1 MLTGLLQA
9 DKSQTSSPSSPRK
22 VGCDFVLEID
32 VAPSRPNA
40 KRKMIVPSSPSSSGS
55 GQTAHTAK
63 KSKPNASEVA
73 QSPQPQPAPAKKRV
87 SFDLSVSPKAKG
99 KEPQAKAAVPVK
111 QPTQK
116 SAIKAAPVKTVEVTV
131 SAARKDSDGEDE
143 MEIMESSGST
153 TASANAVIPDS
164 QAVTFTPMLE
174 KPEEPV
180 ASGSRTMR
188 VDLTLH
194 SPATSQSD
202 LEDAHAHDH
211 DDDVPVFSAFP
222 DDDQQT
228 SSPEVQPTRRLG
240 PVPVPAASMFGIFEQ
255 PGVRSSQLDPIEDPD
270 SSPNRP
276 LGLDRNSVPARAS
289 PRGQAVKQR
298 LELVNVHEEDTPV
311 SSFEAEVEANA
322 ASSYVT
328 TPLEARRKPSLASQ
342 IRIVR
347 ARPQPPQPRSY
358 VASTLTIKQAPV
370 QAAHAVEEVDV
381 GGSVVR
387 VGRRWPSPPAEEVED
402 DLLMTQAEGA
412 DPGGLAEQFFAEIF
426 DFDAGG
432 KTELAIA
439 SGSTEGAQDAG
450 ENGTPSNGYSQA
462 YDPPQQSANPTQS
475 SSADQSAYASTSA
488 NQSAAYGS
496 GFIAS
501 GSNTPNPLSQF
512 PQQPTWPGASSTGTP
527 KRQHEEEDDAGDSKK
542 PRVDASA
549 ASQYPESAHA
559 HSPYHALPEH
569 PSFQTG
575 SHVAG
580 ASYQESVD
588 SPSQQPA
595 TSQTQLRIPSVGITQ
610 ASPMAL
616 ASPSLARVQNTDP
629 FVIPK
634 PNLLASGE
642 PSPSLARA
650 AAGFRSPS
658 PLPAGAAPT
667 GTSQPAAVGSRN
679 VSRTNSPAPT
689 SAQVEDLISLVRASP
704 YILAADGTQDELERF
719 LRDPQAYPSRF
730 RRISGFSFVEADLSS
745 PSLPAIPNA
754 PLLAAEFWAF
764 ELRRHTV
771 DGVEKVDFILIRS
784 REGVFQLKRA
794 NTEKFPIEF
803 SRSLSQITTRA
814 RGVTPM
820 VEGAPSVAPYAPSA
834 GTALA
839 AAPVQPST
847 AQMVGPIS
855 PRRLSGK
862 PCTQA
867 LFMPTEP
874 HAARDRGGTTPQAG
888 CRLRRR
894 AVELASAHRRSGAAQ
909 E

>member
-55 GQTAHTAK
+55 GQTAHAAK

-99 KEPQAKAAVPVK
+99 KEPQAKAAVPGK
-111 QPTQK
+111 QSAQK
-116 SAIKAAPVKTVEVTV
+116 PAIKAVPVKTVEVTV
-131 SAARKDSDGEDE
+131 SAARKNSDDEDE
-143 MEIMESSGST
+143 MEIVESSGST
-153 TASANAVIPDS
+153 TASASAVIPDS
-164 QAVTFTPMLE
+164 QAVTYTPMLE

-180 ASGSRTMR
+180 ASRSRSMR

-202 LEDAHAHDH
+202 LEDAHALDH

-222 DDDQQT
+222 EDDQQT

-270 SSPNRP
+270 SSPHRP
-276 LGLDRNSVPARAS
+276 LGLDRNSAPARAS

-298 LELVNVHEEDTPV
+298 LELVSLHEEGTPA

-328 TPLEARRKPSLASQ
+328 TPLEAPRKPSLASQ

-370 QAAHAVEEVDV
+370 RAAHAVEEVDV

-387 VGRRWPSPPAEEVED
+387 VGRRGLSPFAD
-402 DLLMTQAEGA
+402 DDDSVMTQAEDEDFGA
-412 DPGGLAEQFFAEIF
+412 QADQFFDSIF
-426 DFDAGG
+426 DWDAGA
-432 KTELAIA
+432 KTETAIA

-475 SSADQSAYASTSA
+475 VSADQTAYASTSA
-488 NQSAAYGS
+488 NQNAASGS

-512 PQQPTWPGASSTGTP
+512 PQQPTWPGATSTGTP

-650 AAGFRSPS
+650 AGGFRSPS
-658 PLPAGAAPT
+658 PLPTGAAPT
-667 GTSQPAAVGSRN
+667 GTSQAAGAGSRN

-719 LRDPQAYPSRF
+719 LRDPQNYPSRL
-730 RRISGFSFVEADLSS
+730 RRIYSFSFVAEADLTTPRPRYQRFRTPLYWRQNSGRS
-745 PSLPAIPNA
+745 NCVAIPSTVSKKSTLSSSVLGKGSSSSSA
-754 PLLAAEFWAF
+754 PT
-764 ELRRHTV
+764 R
-771 DGVEKVDFILIRS
+771 KS
-784 REGVFQLKRA
+784 
-794 NTEKFPIEF
+794 
-803 SRSLSQITTRA
+803 SRSSSLARFPRSQR
-814 RGVTPM
+814 
-820 VEGAPSVAPYAPSA
+820 
-834 GTALA
+834 ALA
-839 AAPVQPST
+839 V
-847 AQMVGPIS
+847 
-855 PRRLSGK
+855 
-862 PCTQA
+862 
-867 LFMPTEP
+867 
-874 HAARDRGGTTPQAG
+874 
-888 CRLRRR
+888 
-894 AVELASAHRRSGAAQ
+894 
-909 E
+909 

>member
-9 DKSQTSSPSSPRK
+9 EKGTTSSPSSPRK
-22 VGCDFVLEID
+22 VGSDFVLEID
-32 VAPSRPNA
+32 VGSSRPNA

-55 GQTAHTAK
+55 GQTAHAAK
-63 KSKPNASEVA
+63 KSKPNQPEVG
-73 QSPQPQPAPAKKRV
+73 QLPQPQPAPAKKRV
-87 SFDLSVSPKAKG
+87 SFDLSASPKAKG
-99 KEPQAKAAVPVK
+99 KEPQAKAAVSVK
-111 QPTQK
+111 QPAQK
-116 SAIKAAPVKTVEVTV
+116 PAIKAAPIKTVTG
-131 SAARKDSDGEDE
+131 SAARKDSDAEDE
-143 MEIMESSGST
+143 MEVMESSGST
-153 TASANAVIPDS
+153 TASNNAIIPDS
-164 QAVTFTPMLE
+164 QAVTYTSTLE

-180 ASGSRTMR
+180 PSGSRTVR

-202 LEDAHAHDH
+202 LEDAHAHAHDH

-222 DDDQQT
+222 EDDQQT
-228 SSPEVQPTRRLG
+228 SSPDVQPTRRLG
-240 PVPVPAASMFGIFEQ
+240 PVPVPAVSMFGIFEQ
-255 PGVRSSQLDPIEDPD
+255 QPALRSSQLDPIEDPD

-276 LGLDRNSVPARAS
+276 LGLDRHLATARAS

-298 LELVNVHEEDTPV
+298 LELVSFREEGTPA

-328 TPLEARRKPSLASQ
+328 VPLGAPRTSSLAGQ

-347 ARPQPPQPRSY
+347 ARPQSPRTHSY
-358 VASTLTIKQAPV
+358 VAPSSTVKRVPV

-381 GGSVVR
+381 GGSVAR
-387 VGRRWPSPPAEEVED
+387 VGRRWPSPSAEDDED
-402 DLLMTQAEGA
+402 DLVMTQAEGA
-412 DPGGLAEQFFAEIF
+412 DSGGLAEQFFAEIF

-439 SGSTEGAQDAG
+439 AGSTEGAQDAG
-450 ENGTPSNGYSQA
+450 ENGAPSNGYSQA
-462 YDPPQQSANPTQS
+462 YGPPQQSSDPTQS
-475 SSADQSAYASTSA
+475 YSAHQSAYASTSA
-488 NQSAAYGS
+488 NQGAAHGS
-496 GFIAS
+496 DFIAS

-512 PQQPTWPGASSTGTP
+512 PQQPTWPGAPSTGTP
-527 KRQHEEEDDAGDSKK
+527 KRQHEEEDDASDSKK

-559 HSPYHALPEH
+559 HSPYHALPDH

-580 ASYQESVD
+580 PSYQGSVD

-629 FVIPK
+629 FVIPR

-658 PLPAGAAPT
+658 PLPTGAAPT

-704 YILAADGTQDELERF
+704 YISATDGTQDELERF

-730 RRISGFSFVEADLSS
+730 MRILSGVFLAEADLSS
-745 PSLPAIPNA
+745 TLAASYSERPIIGGRVLGVRAAPPYRRWRRESRLYPNPLSGRDLPAQARQHGKVPDRV
-754 PLLAAEFWAF
+754 LSLACPGHDTCARSDPDGGRSSE
-764 ELRRHTV
+764 RGTV
-771 DGVEKVDFILIRS
+771 
-784 REGVFQLKRA
+784 RA
-794 NTEKFPIEF
+794 KC
-803 SRSLSQITTRA
+803 
-814 RGVTPM
+814 G
-820 VEGAPSVAPYAPSA
+820 Y
-834 GTALA
+834 
-839 AAPVQPST
+839 
-847 AQMVGPIS
+847 
-855 PRRLSGK
+855 K
-862 PCTQA
+862 C
-867 LFMPTEP
+867 
-874 HAARDRGGTTPQAG
+874 
-888 CRLRRR
+888 RRR
-894 AVELASAHRRSGAAQ
+894 AGPAKHRANGPSQLTAKAVQ
-909 E
+909 

>member
-1 MLTGLLQA
+1 MLTRLLQA

-87 SFDLSVSPKAKG
+87 SFDLSTSPKAKG

-116 SAIKAAPVKTVEVTV
+116 PAIKAAPLKTVEVTIY
-131 SAARKDSDGEDE
+131 AARKDSDDEDE
-143 MEIMESSGST
+143 MEIVESSGST

-164 QAVTFTPMLE
+164 QAVTYTPMLE

-202 LEDAHAHDH
+202 LEDAFAHDH

-222 DDDQQT
+222 EDDQQT

-255 PGVRSSQLDPIEDPD
+255 PGARSSQLDPIEDPD
-270 SSPNRP
+270 SSPHRP
-276 LGLDRNSVPARAS
+276 LGLARNSAPARAS

-298 LELVNVHEEDTPV
+298 LELVSFREEGTPA

-322 ASSYVT
+322 VSSYVT
-328 TPLEARRKPSLASQ
+328 PPLAAPRRSSLASQ

-358 VASTLTIKQAPV
+358 VASTLTVKQAPV

-381 GGSVVR
+381 GGYVVR
-387 VGRRWPSPPAEEVED
+387 VGRRGPSPFADED
-402 DLLMTQAEGA
+402 DSVMTQAEDEDFGTQA
-412 DPGGLAEQFFAEIF
+412 DQFFESIF
-426 DFDAGG
+426 DWDAGA
-432 KTELAIA
+432 KTETAIA
-439 SGSTEGAQDAG
+439 TEGAQDGG

-475 SSADQSAYASTSA
+475 VSAVQTAYASTSA
-488 NQSAAYGS
+488 NQSAASGP

-527 KRQHEEEDDAGDSKK
+527 KRQHEEEDEAGDSKK
-542 PRVDASA
+542 PRVDAST

-575 SHVAG
+575 SHSAG
-580 ASYQESVD
+580 PSYQESAD

-616 ASPSLARVQNTDP
+616 ASPSLARVQNSDP

-650 AAGFRSPS
+650 SGGFRSPS
-658 PLPAGAAPT
+658 PLPTGAAPT
-667 GTSQPAAVGSRN
+667 GTSQAAGAGSRN

-730 RRISGFSFVEADLSS
+730 RRIFSF
-745 PSLPAIPNA
+745 
-754 PLLAAEFWAF
+754 FF
-764 ELRRHTV
+764 R
-771 DGVEKVDFILIRS
+771 
-784 REGVFQLKRA
+784 
-794 NTEKFPIEF
+794 
-803 SRSLSQITTRA
+803 
-814 RGVTPM
+814 
-820 VEGAPSVAPYAPSA
+820 
-834 GTALA
+834 
-839 AAPVQPST
+839 
-847 AQMVGPIS
+847 
-855 PRRLSGK
+855 
-862 PCTQA
+862 C
-867 LFMPTEP
+867 
-874 HAARDRGGTTPQAG
+874 GG
-888 CRLRRR
+888 
-894 AVELASAHRRSGAAQ
+894 
-909 E
+909 